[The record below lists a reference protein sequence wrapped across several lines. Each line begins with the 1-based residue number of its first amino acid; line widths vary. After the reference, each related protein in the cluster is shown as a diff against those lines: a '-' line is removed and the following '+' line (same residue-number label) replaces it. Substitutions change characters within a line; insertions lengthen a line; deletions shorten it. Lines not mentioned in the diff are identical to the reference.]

1 MRRGE
6 CVSDS
11 SKKIKS
17 TLDEEFDGFEKFG
30 RKIDLTFY
38 SGEYKL
44 ANCELKL
51 PDAPEIDIKIQ
62 NRKKH
67 TFEPRNNGEPSR
79 GERSQIECF
88 VLQLPRLERQHVC
101 AVSIWRHLCIKIH
114 TVCRAAKDQGWIE
127 GIPERRDPR
136 TAFQIRVSF
145 TPNGREA
152 TGGDRRKE

>member
-67 TFEPRNNGEPSR
+67 TTGWNGSMFALFPYGDIYVSKYIQSVELPRTKAGLRGFLR
-79 GERSQIECF
+79 GETLELLFKF
-88 VLQLPRLERQHVC
+88 VVRYR
-101 AVSIWRHLCIKIH
+101 
-114 TVCRAAKDQGWIE
+114 
-127 GIPERRDPR
+127 
-136 TAFQIRVSF
+136 
-145 TPNGREA
+145 
-152 TGGDRRKE
+152 GD